1 MELLR
6 DEVERKKKNLE
17 KQDERKWRSMALPD
31 RMEIQVWQK
40 RANDKKRSV
49 RRKLEERGA
58 VKRQNLIGQRGGKAE
73 VK

>member
-6 DEVERKKKNLE
+6 DEVERKKKDLE

-40 RANDKKRSV
+40 RANDKERPV
-49 RRKLEERGA
+49 RRKLERKGSS
-58 VKRQNLIGQRGGKAE
+58 
-73 VK
+73 